1 MTRKVGIIG
10 VGNVGSQVAF
20 SLCTQGIC
28 DSLVLIDKNAKKA
41 QSEAFDLLDMM
52 AYTHPVSIT
61 TQDYAALD
69 DADVVILAAGP
80 EMMAQEDRLN
90 ELDETLAILDDV
102 LPKLLHTAF
111 HGIFLVITN
120 PCDVVTHFVQ
130 ERTGW
135 DKQRVFGTGTALDT
149 ARMKRMVGSTL
160 NVSPSSVEGFV
171 LGEHGDSQFVAWSTV
186 HVAGKTV
193 SGSVALDRDK
203 VEQETRDAG
212 WAILQGK
219 GCTSFGIGTTA
230 TMITKAILT
239 NEQRIIPVSTFD
251 AKKGVY
257 IGLPALVGRYGA
269 TTYYPKLND
278 SEKARYDTSIAVIRQ
293 AIESKNRPNQK
304 S

>member
-80 EMMAQEDRLN
+80 EMMAQEDRLS

-111 HGIFLVITN
+111 HGIF
-120 PCDVVTHFVQ
+120 
-130 ERTGW
+130 W
-135 DKQRVFGTGTALDT
+135 
-149 ARMKRMVGSTL
+149 
-160 NVSPSSVEGFV
+160 
-171 LGEHGDSQFVAWSTV
+171 
-186 HVAGKTV
+186 
-193 SGSVALDRDK
+193 
-203 VEQETRDAG
+203 
-212 WAILQGK
+212 
-219 GCTSFGIGTTA
+219 
-230 TMITKAILT
+230 
-239 NEQRIIPVSTFD
+239 
-251 AKKGVY
+251 
-257 IGLPALVGRYGA
+257 
-269 TTYYPKLND
+269 
-278 SEKARYDTSIAVIRQ
+278 
-293 AIESKNRPNQK
+293 
-304 S
+304 

>member
-41 QSEAFDLLDMM
+41 QSEAFDLLDMA

-61 TQDYAALD
+61 TQDYDALD

-80 EMMAQEDRLN
+80 EMMAQEDRLS
-90 ELDETLAILDDV
+90 ELDETLAILDDI

-111 HGIFLVITN
+111 RGIFVVITN

-149 ARMKRMVGSTL
+149 ARMKRMVGSVL
-160 NVSPSSVEGFV
+160 HVSPSSVEGFV

-186 HVAGKTV
+186 SIAGKAVTDFAV
-193 SGSVALDRDK
+193 LDGDK
-203 VEQETRDAG
+203 IEQETRDAG

-230 TMITKAILT
+230 AMVTQAILT

-251 AKKGVY
+251 AKTGVY
-257 IGLPALVGRYGA
+257 IGLPALVGRDGA
-269 TTYYPKLND
+269 TTYYPKLN
-278 SEKARYDTSIAVIRQ
+278 SAEKERYDASVAVIKQ
-293 AIESKNRPNQK
+293 AIESKSTKLK